1 MAPKR
6 IRIALIG
13 SSLVL
18 GVLLLLMVLGP
29 RMVRRSTETAAR
41 PAPAPATASAQGAGA
56 ASAAVEGRSEL
67 ANGLN
72 SPAGDVRADLRIVDQ
87 IFAAY
92 RSALHMGNPIG
103 ENREITATL
112 KGRNKLGFEFLPA
125 DNPAIN
131 SKGELCDRWGTPY
144 FFHQM
149 SGEKMEIRSA
159 GPDRTLWTA
168 DDAVLTP

>member
-103 ENREITATL
+103 E
-112 KGRNKLGFEFLPA
+112 KLGFEFLPA